1 MAGKLVVFTG
11 LDGSGTSSIAEG
23 LCKRDPEGFLMKTPD
38 SPFDE
43 YRLLIDDSVR
53 MESPAA
59 HYLFYLASVVH
70 ASSVIEE
77 KLKTHNVYCVRYL
90 IDSVVSHRV
99 MGLNIELEYSTPF
112 YSIVVPDQTFFVLLD
127 ETVRQKRISHRGKS
141 TLDRVLDDDTIR
153 GHFLDQF
160 ARYEDHYCVI
170 ENTSNDISTVIKQA
184 ASCLPWLKH
193 EIHV

>member
-1 MAGKLVVFTG
+1 MAGKFVVFTG

-23 LCKRDPEGFLMKTPD
+23 LCRRDPEGFLMKTPG

-43 YRLLIDDSVR
+43 CRQLIDDSVR
-53 MESPAA
+53 TESPAA
-59 HYLFYLASVVH
+59 HYLFYLASVVQ

-99 MGLNIELEYSTPF
+99 MGLNVELEYSTPF
-112 YSIVVPDQTFFVLLD
+112 YSIVVPDQTFFVMLE

-170 ENTSNDISTVIKQA
+170 ENNSNDISTVIKQA